1 MLFIYDK
8 MNTFSLVFSNNPRYR
23 ITRHVLFWLLWIIYF
38 TLMYTFA
45 RLDQLSISR
54 SLLSSFKELLVLTPI
69 DIVHCYVIIYFLL
82 PRYLFKGRYLMMI
95 FLWLISTLLA
105 IALTEPVLYYI
116 IAPLR
121 ETAGLKRPALPSRQ
135 FVYFY
140 NNFAF
145 FNLQGCL
152 AAAIKL
158 GKMWFIKQQ
167 ELGLIKLEKQ
177 KVEVPAQ
184 NDKIRPVFLINA
196 LNRIELLSAEKPAI
210 IPGMIKKIRNLL
222 LYVIY
227 DNNQSRIGLK
237 KELDLLEEYVELEKI
252 SRKEVINVSLKII
265 GDIHHEKIAP
275 FIILPLVENSF
286 QQLSVLPLAEKS
298 IDIEIKVIEG
308 NLAAKIAWTKP
319 VDTAALANGINS
331 FLNNL
336 RKRLNLLYPESYD
349 MKLVIETGLL
359 VICLNIALRRA
370 IN

>member
-1 MLFIYDK
+1 
-8 MNTFSLVFSNNPRYR
+8 
-23 ITRHVLFWLLWIIYF
+23 
-38 TLMYTFA
+38 MYTLG
-45 RLDQLSISR
+45 RIEVLPLKSSIFS
-54 SLLSSFKELLVLTPI
+54 SLKELLVLTPI
-69 DIVHCYVIIYFLL
+69 DIIHCYVIIYFLL
-82 PRYLFKGRYLMMI
+82 PKYLFKGRYLMMI
-95 FLWLISTLLA
+95 FLWLLSTFIA

-116 IAPLR
+116 IGPLR
-121 ETAGLKRPALPSRQ
+121 ESIGLKRPALPSRQ
-135 FVYFY
+135 FMYFY

-177 KVEVPAQ
+177 KVEIPSE

-196 LNRIELLSAEKPAI
+196 LERIEFLSARKPEI

-227 DNNQSRIGLK
+227 DNNQARVNLK
-237 KELDLLEEYVELEKI
+237 KELNLLEEYVELEKI
-252 SRKEVINVSLKII
+252 SRKENILVNLTII
-265 GDIHHEKIAP
+265 GDAHPEQIAP

-286 QQLSVLPLAEKS
+286 QQLSALTLQEKI
-298 IDIEIKVIEG
+298 IDIDIRIVEG
-308 NLAAKIAWTKP
+308 NLALKIAWSKP
-319 VDTAALANGINS
+319 IDTAALANGING

-349 MKLVIETGLL
+349 IKLIIETGQL
-359 VICLNIALRRA
+359 VIYLEIALRRA